1 MILTITVINTDIS
14 TLFLISPCTIYSP
27 VYRETAESFFFW
39 NGEVYQR
46 SWTVD
51 KTFVCHDMTIAS
63 TICIQMNFL
72 REKLSLI
79 L

>member
-1 MILTITVINTDIS
+1 M
-14 TLFLISPCTIYSP
+14 
-27 VYRETAESFFFW
+27 ETAESFFFW

-63 TICIQMNFL
+63 TIYIQMNFL
-72 REKLSLI
+72 REKSYRVTLKT
-79 L
+79 